1 MQSESPRRSE
11 ATETFHHPRGQFETI
26 LSESPRRS
34 EATETFLLSQLIRGA
49 RARPNHPAAPRRL
62 KLFTLA
68 LSEIASVESE
78 SPRRS
83 EATETKRAAAD
94 QADPVPSE
102 SPRRSEATETRVHFP
117 SSAARASSESPRRSE
132 ATETK
137 SGEGPRR
144 HQLQQSESPRRSEAT
159 ETQFAAFFAR
169 LMVCGPNHPA
179 APRRLKPETTE
190 FSVALALSSE
200 SPRRSEATE
209 TFGPDAVE
217 EAAGAVRITPPLRG
231 D

>member
-1 MQSESPRRSE
+1 MPSESPRRSE
-11 ATETFHHPRGQFETI
+11 ATETEKIKLWAVIAAKGPNHPAA
-26 LSESPRRS
+26 PRRLKPLPQPCS
-34 EATETFLLSQLIRGA
+34 VPLP
-49 RARPNHPAAPRRL
+49 ARPNHPAAPRRL
-62 KLFTLA
+62 KRIRNACPHIDFLG
-68 LSEIASVESE
+68 
-78 SPRRS
+78 
-83 EATETKRAAAD
+83 
-94 QADPVPSE
+94 
-102 SPRRSEATETRVHFP
+102 
-117 SSAARASSESPRRSE
+117 SESPRRSE